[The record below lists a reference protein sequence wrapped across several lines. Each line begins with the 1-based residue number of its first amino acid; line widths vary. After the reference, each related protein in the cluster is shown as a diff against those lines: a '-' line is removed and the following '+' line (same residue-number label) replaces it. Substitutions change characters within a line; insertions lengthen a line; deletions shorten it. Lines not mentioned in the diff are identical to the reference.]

1 MQPSYPV
8 AGQPVAERWAR
19 SVVASSRQNACM
31 PAPGV
36 LTSHHPG
43 GSSVRPIAGQ
53 IRLKSGAFI
62 ALSPEPWDIIKRD
75 RESGLIWLRKGLLIH
90 NAGAS
95 HTDYEVTGNGTDVES
110 TGLQLADGTN
120 WIHAKVSLPTSPEL
134 TLDVHTARRADTAT
148 ARYWPLWVI
157 EWDESEETMAIT
169 QRARRGHIHATVW
182 QLLAG
187 WDASKFQYPRHN
199 DSGVLAW
206 MDRTVCS

>member
-1 MQPSYPV
+1 
-8 AGQPVAERWAR
+8 
-19 SVVASSRQNACM
+19 M
-31 PAPGV
+31 PA
-36 LTSHHPG
+36 
-43 GSSVRPIAGQ
+43 RPFHESIIAPAAFRHIADEVQQHSRHLNQITCDGNPAQIVAGQ
-53 IRLKSGAFI
+53 IRLRSGAFI

-157 EWDESEETMAIT
+157 EWDESEETMTIT

-182 QLLAG
+182 QLLTG
-187 WDASKFQYPRHN
+187 WDATAKRALDTN
-199 DSGVLAW
+199 TSGVLVW
-206 MDRTVCS
+206 SETGDCEE

>member
-1 MQPSYPV
+1 
-8 AGQPVAERWAR
+8 
-19 SVVASSRQNACM
+19 M
-31 PAPGV
+31 PAKPFAESIAAPKAFGHIAAEV
-36 LTSHHPG
+36 ERHSRHLNAISCDGNPAQY
-43 GSSVRPIAGQ
+43 IAGQ
-53 IRLKSGAFI
+53 IRLQSGAFI

-120 WIHAKVSLPTSPEL
+120 WIHAKVSLPTTPEL

-157 EWDESEETMAIT
+157 EWDESEETMTIT

-182 QLLAG
+182 QLLTG
-187 WDASKFQYPRHN
+187 WSASAKRALDTN
-199 DSGVLAW
+199 TSGVLVW
-206 MDRTVCS
+206 TETGDCEE